1 MGRSDPN
8 FVSEKIFYMQ
18 LVQHSYSPSYLQTAK
33 KQSFLSRF
41 INWCNGQ
48 EQYRFGW
55 LAITLT
61 LHGCVLAPITVLSI
75 ALGGN
80 NFVLWGIAIGAIA
93 MALVTHLAAMPTK
106 VTIPVFFFSILLDLV
121 VIVSALASLV

>member
-1 MGRSDPN
+1 
-8 FVSEKIFYMQ
+8 MQ
-18 LVQHSYSPSYLQTAK
+18 TIQHGYNPVYLQTGN

-41 INWCNGQ
+41 ITWCNGQ
-48 EQYRFGW
+48 EKYRFGW

-93 MALVTHLAAMPTK
+93 MPLVANLAAMPTK
-106 VTIPVFFFSILLDLV
+106 ITIPVFFLSILLDVV
-121 VIVSALASLV
+121 VIVSALAALA